1 MFSQTKDKHI
11 KWWKIEELVYSFFC
25 SGIVFS
31 LIFWSLLTNIFSILL
46 FLYWL
51 FISKKNFS
59 PQHKW
64 IFLFGSLFLII
75 IISTIF
81 SNNITEAI
89 HKLEQKSPILLF
101 PMVFGTTKVLTP
113 VVFKRILT
121 VFVWSTFL
129 GCLFCIANGIK
140 VFLTTGSTNNLHG
153 YGLVALKN
161 MSGFFLG
168 LCCLLSIIYLSINL
182 YKSFLN
188 RETLRANYLDGLILI
203 VLFAF
208 LFLLGNRN
216 MLFYITCLIIFFCFK
231 LVPSMKIRIIVLAS
245 LAFTFFFTILIN
257 PYFNKQWKDLADF
270 SKENTIQLDKDQSL
284 GRAWGG
290 KTIRLAIWE
299 CSLDILKEN
308 WLTGVGVGDT
318 QDELQN
324 AYEKRQFYFASR
336 YNRYNAHNQYIQ
348 QAIAS
353 GVAGLL
359 VFMACIFIPLFYFI
373 RQRERLIY
381 ILFLFCFAF
390 ICITESVLETSK
402 GVIWY
407 SFLNS
412 IFAFNKKSA
421 SL

>member
-11 KWWKIEELVYSFFC
+11 KWWKDEELIYSFLC
-25 SGIVFS
+25 SGIVFG
-31 LIFWSLLTNIFSILL
+31 LLFWSLLTNIFLIAL
-46 FLYWL
+46 FIYWL
-51 FISKKNFS
+51 FVSKKDFYFNY
-59 PQHKW
+59 KW
-64 IFLFGSLFLII
+64 IILFGSLFFIV
-75 IISTIF
+75 IISAIF
-81 SNNITEAI
+81 SNNTTEAI

-101 PMVFGTTKVLTP
+101 PLVFGTTNVLTP
-113 VVFKRILT
+113 VVFKRIFT
-121 VFVWSTFL
+121 VFVWATFL

-140 VFLTTGSTNNLHG
+140 VFLTTGSGINLHG
-153 YGLVALKN
+153 YGLVALKS

-168 LCCLLSIIYLSINL
+168 LCCLLSIIYLSITL

-188 RETLRANYLDGLILI
+188 RELRANYLDGLILI

-359 VFMACIFIPLFYFI
+359 VFMACIFIPFFYFI

-381 ILFLFCFAF
+381 ILFLFCFAS
-390 ICITESVLETSK
+390 ICMTESVLETSK

-407 SFLNS
+407 SFFNS
-412 IFAFNKKSA
+412 IFVFNKKSA
-421 SL
+421 SV